1 VSVQSFHQTD
11 ATMMYENDP
20 PEAHWRLDKRI
31 PIALVIVLVGQFA
44 AGVAAF
50 TKVQADV
57 AFIRE
62 HITDLRSR
70 VTNVDERASEVE
82 SIKVE
87 LRYLNENVTRLR
99 GTVDRLLEERF
110 ANRRVPE
117 MYKPEEK
124 SRGEP

>member
-1 VSVQSFHQTD
+1 
-11 ATMMYENDP
+11 MMYNDTDP

-110 ANRRVPE
+110 ANRRQPE
-117 MYKPEEK
+117 LYAPEIGNPGK
-124 SRGEP
+124 K